1 MLPDPV
7 RDLVTGRGFRF
18 VEVDDWLDGDPGA
31 GVAAPAAQGRSDLR
45 RRRPGCRT
53 NRAAS
58 TVSAGLEWMVASATA
73 RARRAGTRPAWTCAQ
88 SRGRRWRSSRAWP
101 MSFFADTLVMPR
113 TVPSSA
119 TQNSA
124 TSGVP
129 GPAMGSSCSHPATVK
144 VAAEWMDSGGWRSA
158 HWAASSRTS
167 AAAWSSAALRERIE
181 PSRAVGPMASAPAS
195 APASDTSIM
204 FSIVEKGSDSALG
217 LDTPRSATRPARKGE
232 AARYA
237 SLVPRLAT
245 PPPRVRRAPQPA
257 PSFSRKKSSTA
268 STPACCRWVVTVE
281 WPLPSSSTRMNASPS
296 SVASVS
302 KRLPTAGSE
311 R

>member
-129 GPAMGSSCSHPATVK
+129 GPAMGSSGSQPGTEND
-144 VAAEWMDSGGWRSA
+144 AAEWIDCGGWRSA
-158 HWAASSRTS
+158 QRAARSRTS
-167 AAAWSSAALRERIE
+167 AAARSSAALRERIE
-181 PSRAVGPMASAPAS
+181 ASSAAGPRASAPAS
-195 APASDTSIM
+195 APASSTSIER
-204 FSIVEKGSDSALG
+204 STLDKGSDGVG
-217 LDTPRSATRPARKGE
+217 LDTPRSSLAPATRPPGEEGNSATRPPKEGALGWRHGFEARF
-232 AARYA
+232 ARTQPA
-237 SLVPRLAT
+237 WERGMPR
-245 PPPRVRRAPQPA
+245 RRASHGASQRGSADRLLDA
-257 PSFSRKKSSTA
+257 PS
-268 STPACCRWVVTVE
+268 
-281 WPLPSSSTRMNASPS
+281 LPDP
-296 SVASVS
+296 
-302 KRLPTAGSE
+302 
-311 R
+311 